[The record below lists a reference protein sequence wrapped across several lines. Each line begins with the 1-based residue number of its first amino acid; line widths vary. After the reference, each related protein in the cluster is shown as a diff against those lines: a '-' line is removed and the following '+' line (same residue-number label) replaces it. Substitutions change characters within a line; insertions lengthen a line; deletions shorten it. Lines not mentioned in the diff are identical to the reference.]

1 VSIPRSAEAVKLIM
15 SILAADHEGLNLM
28 LRKLAEIYGPP
39 DVVGPPLAFH
49 YTDYYAP
56 EMGQALVRR
65 FVSFERLIR
74 PEQLPEIKIT
84 TNGLEE
90 ERTEENRRRVNLDP
104 GYISSAHLVLAT
116 GKGYTHRPYLRKGI
130 YVDLTLFF
138 RDKTFHA
145 LPWTYP
151 DYADPVQIAF
161 FNRIRGRYIA
171 QLRQGAAD
179 GLNETD
185 RGDSRVNP

>member
-1 VSIPRSAEAVKLIM
+1 VSIPRSAEAVKLVV
-15 SILAADHEGLNLM
+15 SILAAGHEGLTLV

-39 DVVGPPLAFH
+39 DVVGPPLPFH
-49 YTDYYAP
+49 YTDYYEP
-56 EMGQALVRR
+56 EMGRDLVRR

-74 PEQLPEIKIT
+74 PEQLPGIKIA

-90 ERTEENRRRVNLDP
+90 EQTEGNRRRVNLDP

-116 GKGYTHRPYLRKGI
+116 GKGYTHRPYLREGI
-130 YVDLTLFF
+130 YVDLTLIF

-161 FNRIRGRYIA
+161 FNRIRGRYIV
-171 QLRQGAAD
+171 QLRQGAAEGLDEAEPGD
-179 GLNETD
+179 GREA
-185 RGDSRVNP
+185 P

>member
-1 VSIPRSAEAVKLIM
+1 VSIPRSAEAVKLIV
-15 SILAADHEGLNLM
+15 SILAADHEGVNLV
-28 LRKLAEIYGPP
+28 LRKLTEIYGPP
-39 DVVGPPLAFH
+39 DVVGPTLVFH

-56 EMGQALVRR
+56 EMGQNLVRR

-74 PEQLPEIKIT
+74 PEQLPGIKIA
-84 TNGLEE
+84 TNGMEE
-90 ERTEENRRRVNLDP
+90 EQTEENRRRVNLDP

-130 YVDLTLFF
+130 YVDLTLVF

-151 DYADPVQIAF
+151 DYAHPVQIAF
-161 FNRIRGRYIA
+161 FNRVRGRYIA
-171 QLRQGAAD
+171 QLRQGAAK
-179 GLNETD
+179 GLYETD
-185 RGDSRVNP
+185 

>member
-1 VSIPRSAEAVKLIM
+1 MSIPRSAEAVKLVV
-15 SILAADHEGLNLM
+15 SILAADHEQMNLV
-28 LRKLAEIYGPP
+28 LRQLASLYGPP
-39 DVVGPPLAFH
+39 DVVGPLLSFH
-49 YTDYYAP
+49 YTDYYTP
-56 EMGQALVRR
+56 EMGQGLVRR

-90 ERTEENRRRVNLDP
+90 EQTEENCRRVNLDP

-130 YVDLTLFF
+130 YVDLTLVF
-138 RDKTFHA
+138 RDKTFHT

-161 FNRIRGRYIA
+161 FNRIRGRYIS
-171 QLRQGAAD
+171 QLRQGAAE
-179 GLNETD
+179 GLDESN
-185 RGDSRVNP
+185 